1 MGGCHKAQVP
11 QPRRPDTSTGN
22 VALESVQKNAI
33 GTGMWTVYS
42 VSVEGGVCW
51 RETLI
56 AASPPPGFAR
66 EGLLVV
72 RT

>member
-1 MGGCHKAQVP
+1 VGLA
-11 QPRRPDTSTGN
+11 
-22 VALESVQKNAI
+22 SVQKNAI

-56 AASPPPGFAR
+56 AALPPPGFAR
-66 EGLLVV
+66 ESVLVV